1 MTISKA
7 NMNTVNGDKL
17 MTRFYE
23 KYLELCASSGMTP
36 NGAAKIIGIPS
47 ASITDWKKGSMPRSN
62 AIEKISTYFGVTTDY
77 LLGYEDIKEKP
88 TLNEGELDLSG
99 ISAAKRDFI
108 FDILDLNDDQVQ
120 ALSALVVKL
129 KAGR

>member
-1 MTISKA
+1 
-7 NMNTVNGDKL
+7 

-47 ASITDWKKGSMPRSN
+47 ASITDWKNGSMPRSN

-88 TLNEGELDLSG
+88 TLNQDELDLSG
-99 ISAAKRDFI
+99 VSAAKRDFI
-108 FDILDLNDDQVQ
+108 SAIMDLDDDQVQ

>member
-1 MTISKA
+1 MI
-7 NMNTVNGDKL
+7 TVNGDKL

-99 ISAAKRDFI
+99 RSAAKRDFI

>member
-1 MTISKA
+1 MI
-7 NMNTVNGDKL
+7 TVNGDKL

-88 TLNEGELDLSG
+88 TLNEDELDLSG
-99 ISAAKRDFI
+99 VSAAKRDFI

>member
-1 MTISKA
+1 MI
-7 NMNTVNGDKL
+7 TVNGDKL

>member
-1 MTISKA
+1 
-7 NMNTVNGDKL
+7 MNTVNGDKL

-62 AIEKISTYFGVTTDY
+62 AIEKISAYFGVTTDY
-77 LLGYEDIKEKP
+77 LLGYEDKKEKP

-108 FDILDLNDDQVQ
+108 SAIMDLDDDQVQ
-120 ALSALVVKL
+120 ALSALVVKF

>member
-1 MTISKA
+1 
-7 NMNTVNGDKL
+7 MNTVNGDKL
-17 MTRFYE
+17 MTGFYE

-62 AIEKISTYFGVTTDY
+62 AIEKISTYYGVTTDY

-88 TLNEGELDLSG
+88 TLNEDELDLSG
-99 ISAAKRDFI
+99 VSAAKRDFI

>member
-1 MTISKA
+1 
-7 NMNTVNGDKL
+7 MNTVNGDKL

>member
-1 MTISKA
+1 MI
-7 NMNTVNGDKL
+7 TVNGDKL

-47 ASITDWKKGSMPRSN
+47 ASITGWKKGSMPRSN

-77 LLGYEDIKEKP
+77 LLGYTDIKEKP

-99 ISAAKRDFI
+99 VSAAKRDFI

>member
-1 MTISKA
+1 MI
-7 NMNTVNGDKL
+7 TVNGDKL

-47 ASITDWKKGSMPRSN
+47 ASITGWKKGSMPRSN

-88 TLNEGELDLSG
+88 TLNEDELDLSG
-99 ISAAKRDFI
+99 VSAAKRDFI

>member
-1 MTISKA
+1 
-7 NMNTVNGDKL
+7 MNTVNGDKL

-62 AIEKISTYFGVTTDY
+62 AIEKISTYYGVTTDY

-88 TLNEGELDLSG
+88 TLNEDELDLSG
-99 ISAAKRDFI
+99 VSAAKRDFI

>member
-1 MTISKA
+1 
-7 NMNTVNGDKL
+7 MNTVNGDKL

-108 FDILDLNDDQVQ
+108 SVIMDLDDDQVQ
-120 ALSALVVKL
+120 ALSALVATL
-129 KAGR
+129 KTGR